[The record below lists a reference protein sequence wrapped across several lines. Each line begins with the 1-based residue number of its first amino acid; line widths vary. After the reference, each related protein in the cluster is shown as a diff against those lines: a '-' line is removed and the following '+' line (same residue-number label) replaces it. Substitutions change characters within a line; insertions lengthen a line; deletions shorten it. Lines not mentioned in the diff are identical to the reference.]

1 MSRYSKLSRGGR
13 AHFQKPEPEI
23 KTAGL
28 GGISLRVTQ
37 ADRGLPRRTLSLV
50 LVVVVSTLRT
60 GARSLLNGAYLPRR
74 LPTTR
79 GAGGTLRARPG
90 GSESAGAATA
100 RDSDPMPNSSSDGDR
115 ASQA

>member
-1 MSRYSKLSRGGR
+1 MPRYSKLSRGGR
-13 AHFQKPEPEI
+13 AIESHFQKPEPEI

-50 LVVVVSTLRT
+50 LVTLST
-60 GARSLLNGAYLPRR
+60 GARSLQNGAYLPRR

-79 GAGGTLRARPG
+79 GAGGTFRARPG

-100 RDSDPMPNSSSDGDR
+100 RDSDPLRNSSSDGDR